1 MKELT
6 NREYLILLKFL
17 NGDNFQGFYNAL
29 DTLISESIPEF
40 KLLDICDKAYIYIA
54 YYFYSV
60 RSSISLKSEKFDSVE
75 VPLTILL
82 DSIESNY
89 KKESINYKFYNWN
102 SIIHYPTQLI
112 FDDPNS
118 IAIDMLSSLRKIESL
133 EIKQEHLEDI
143 RKSTPTKILSDL
155 DHAVIKNFSLIAY
168 VCKDIPGASS
178 IHENILNPSIFYSIA
193 HIYKD
198 LLDNFYNM
206 QYLLTHYIRVA
217 WESILDMTP
226 IETTILYKNFIED
239 KEKQNEKSKR
249 GNNLNIHDPNVSDT
263 LNPY

>member
-1 MKELT
+1 M
-6 NREYLILLKFL
+6 
-17 NGDNFQGFYNAL
+17 
-29 DTLISESIPEF
+29 ISESIPEF

-112 FDDPNS
+112 FDDPS
-118 IAIDMLSSLRKIESL
+118 TIAIDMLSSLRKIESL

-143 RKSTPTKILSDL
+143 RKSTPTKILSEL
-155 DHAVIKNFSLIAY
+155 DYAVIKNFSLPLQSELD
-168 VCKDIPGASS
+168 VLRT
-178 IHENILNPSIFYSIA
+178 E
-193 HIYKD
+193 IY
-198 LLDNFYNM
+198 
-206 QYLLTHYIRVA
+206 
-217 WESILDMTP
+217 
-226 IETTILYKNFIED
+226 
-239 KEKQNEKSKR
+239 
-249 GNNLNIHDPNVSDT
+249 
-263 LNPY
+263 